1 VPARAED
8 PVIDL
13 FLQAVDTYQG
23 QEAEQIRALLSPDVI
38 LWMSGTS
45 FLAGQRRGWEEVLGF
60 VRDSAGVI
68 DLQTIQLEDIAAEEQ
83 EVRATMTVDLVA
95 SGSER
100 LRVRMLPRVHF
111 DSEGRVLDVW
121 VEAEDQEAFDRFLG
135 AEGGTRDRARAPGPS

>member
-1 VPARAED
+1 MPARAED

-13 FLQAVDTYQG
+13 FRRAVDTYQG
-23 QEAEQIRALLSPDVI
+23 QDADQITALLSPDVI

-45 FLAGQRRGWEEVLGF
+45 FLAGRHRGWEEVLGF
-60 VRDSAGVI
+60 ARDSAGII
-68 DLQTIQLEDIAAEEQ
+68 DLQTIQLEDIAADEQ
-83 EVRATMTVDLVA
+83 EVRATMTVDLV
-95 SGSER
+95 GPGNER

-135 AEGGTRDRARAPGPS
+135 AEGGTRGRVGEPGPP